1 MLFSAAFK
9 WAVLWSFLLRS
20 SGYVYFIEQEAYD
33 VHQFWACRGV
43 PSLKAQRVLLPEEA
57 TEVYYS
63 TLMSGRFPEDKYLDP
78 EVPPASILT
87 TEAYLE
93 VLEIVLSKPEEEF
106 GNKLYMTMNCHLFN
120 NMEWYDKFLDGCVD
134 VSQDIGCG
142 GSNPC
147 VNGGR
152 CVTKLVENT
161 FGSEYLQEI
170 ATVTCECPPAFRGE
184 FCELETDRCVEEN
197 VCGEFACLRDPHDM
211 DNGYS
216 STLPILFTSVGLAI
230 STSLATSHCRGSPA
244 SFTGITSLK
253 RERLRKSAELC
264 ELSGKQLQTSINEK
278 VLGEQLLSIEAVDD
292 WSTVGL
298 EDAPFLNLPSAL
310 RRGDLQAVNWPR
322 AEDLLFM
329 TLWIYAVLIH
339 IALILLWI
347 YYIHRWHD
355 IVLIFE
361 EEEKAHVFLDELTSH
376 PVLCFGMSRRV
387 LLLIFCVLLVI
398 CLLLPITVWE
408 AFVEQ
413 LEHTLETFNWQRFLT
428 STTLYRLFEAV
439 RTSADRSGFLH
450 PNMIRKDAA
459 TSDLIYRD
467 LIHEV
472 VRLHRSQRAGFAHPS
487 QTRMKRLPSSS
498 MFQQDFPHFLTI
510 SIGEKSEARQA
521 LLAARVHQN
530 SRQYLKARKLLQHAF
545 RLDPNNLD
553 ILIALGEAIEGQW
566 RTMKLTSRDNEKCY
580 PSSLVNVNEQVVV
593 EVDDLLLTA
602 EHLYTRALIVDPK
615 SRTADQSKERLMAL
629 VEEIDQ
635 RRFNV
640 IDMKV
645 KRFYEVPE
653 SNPGLRQAKMEHYFK
668 HVYHSNAIEGNTLTL
683 AQTRSILETRLAVGG
698 KSLMEQNEVLGLDAA
713 LRYMNAT
720 LLLGKS
726 RPITLDIIL
735 ELHRLVLAYVDPSEA
750 GRLRRT
756 QVFIADHQPP
766 PPDAVPQLMLDLV
779 DWLNSEELLDVHPI
793 ELAAL
798 THWKLVYIHPFY
810 DGNGRTARLLMN
822 FILMRAGLPPAI
834 IRFEDRPDYYEHLKT
849 ANDGDV
855 RPFIRFIATCTER
868 TIDEYLNA
876 ALGTTTV
883 SGTKQAPRIESTLPL
898 TTDYAIPA
906 KCLEPYHISEW
917 PGSQDPSADKHDDA
931 QVNDTPVLPSVPH
944 RKPLRRMVLGQPA
957 AFVSFYRRLLC
968 DHSTKLTKHL
978 VEKGFGL
985 LGLADDRLM
994 EAVYRI
1000 MRDLLNTRAPIT
1012 LAQFHSPGFTERK
1025 LEMASMLTERLCSL
1039 LPTKLSQKS
1048 GPQRS
1053 TSTSG
1058 NPNRVTE
1065 VRSLPVHDHVQRVRK
1080 CHSIPQVLPDVL
1092 PPTSNPGA
1100 DYALDRVTIKSSDGT
1115 GRLLDARQFLH
1126 TEIGSTAFPE
1136 SRVSG
1141 DCNDTNDNQFQKPA
1155 VTFDT
1160 HVWGEESHNQITQPN
1175 GKTGNRIA
1183 KQQENQCST
1192 FSAMIDSV
1200 GQMNQSQRLQSEC
1213 SGYSMPYAKT
1223 GNSYYLLNSNPRP
1236 YCYSSS
1242 VPKTGKPAPLSNN
1255 RPPVKRTALAARTTI
1270 SSTPSSRM
1278 SSSFHRWPSGQAPP
1292 TEDEPEAPAM
1302 TPPRNPMEEILTS
1315 LSKLTGKVDTML
1327 TRLTSLE
1334 LRLPRVDRGLSTAR
1348 FCESAS
1354 GIEETVQSSSNFL
1367 YTQANIAHNQPND
1380 KRQKQVSADF
1390 PIHANATS
1398 LPVSPNQPSA
1408 QPNFQLDPYLGR
1420 FKKPALFRYTD
1431 SFEYSANNS
1440 LENLPPSSRSVGA
1453 GNESADFELASHVSD
1468 AYRAQVDRI
1477 TTMLAETQ
1485 GLLEAQH
1492 MKVVNRAA

>member
-1 MLFSAAFK
+1 MYGVKEQVEKFRRQLR
-9 WAVLWSFLLRS
+9 AVHF
-20 SGYVYFIEQEAYD
+20 AYD
-33 VHQFWACRGV
+33 V
-43 PSLKAQRVLLPEEA
+43 
-57 TEVYYS
+57 
-63 TLMSGRFPEDKYLDP
+63 D
-78 EVPPASILT
+78 
-87 TEAYLE
+87 
-93 VLEIVLSKPEEEF
+93 
-106 GNKLYMTMNCHLFN
+106 
-120 NMEWYDKFLDGCVD
+120 
-134 VSQDIGCG
+134 
-142 GSNPC
+142 
-147 VNGGR
+147 
-152 CVTKLVENT
+152 
-161 FGSEYLQEI
+161 
-170 ATVTCECPPAFRGE
+170 
-184 FCELETDRCVEEN
+184 
-197 VCGEFACLRDPHDM
+197 
-211 DNGYS
+211 
-216 STLPILFTSVGLAI
+216 
-230 STSLATSHCRGSPA
+230 
-244 SFTGITSLK
+244 
-253 RERLRKSAELC
+253 
-264 ELSGKQLQTSINEK
+264 
-278 VLGEQLLSIEAVDD
+278 
-292 WSTVGL
+292 
-298 EDAPFLNLPSAL
+298 
-310 RRGDLQAVNWPR
+310 
-322 AEDLLFM
+322 
-329 TLWIYAVLIH
+329 
-339 IALILLWI
+339 
-347 YYIHRWHD
+347 
-355 IVLIFE
+355 
-361 EEEKAHVFLDELTSH
+361 
-376 PVLCFGMSRRV
+376 
-387 LLLIFCVLLVI
+387 
-398 CLLLPITVWE
+398 
-408 AFVEQ
+408 
-413 LEHTLETFNWQRFLT
+413 
-428 STTLYRLFEAV
+428 
-439 RTSADRSGFLH
+439 
-450 PNMIRKDAA
+450 
-459 TSDLIYRD
+459 
-467 LIHEV
+467 
-472 VRLHRSQRAGFAHPS
+472 
-487 QTRMKRLPSSS
+487 
-498 MFQQDFPHFLTI
+498 FQ
-510 SIGEKSEARQA
+510 G
-521 LLAARVHQN
+521 
-530 SRQYLKARKLLQHAF
+530 
-545 RLDPNNLD
+545 
-553 ILIALGEAIEGQW
+553 
-566 RTMKLTSRDNEKCY
+566 
-580 PSSLVNVNEQVVV
+580 
-593 EVDDLLLTA
+593 
-602 EHLYTRALIVDPK
+602 
-615 SRTADQSKERLMAL
+615 
-629 VEEIDQ
+629 
-635 RRFNV
+635 
-640 IDMKV
+640 
-645 KRFYEVPE
+645 
-653 SNPGLRQAKMEHYFK
+653 
-668 HVYHSNAIEGNTLTL
+668 
-683 AQTRSILETRLAVGG
+683 
-698 KSLMEQNEVLGLDAA
+698 
-713 LRYMNAT
+713 
-720 LLLGKS
+720 
-726 RPITLDIIL
+726 
-735 ELHRLVLAYVDPSEA
+735 
-750 GRLRRT
+750 
-756 QVFIADHQPP
+756 
-766 PPDAVPQLMLDLV
+766 
-779 DWLNSEELLDVHPI
+779 
-793 ELAAL
+793 
-798 THWKLVYIHPFY
+798 
-810 DGNGRTARLLMN
+810 
-822 FILMRAGLPPAI
+822 
-834 IRFEDRPDYYEHLKT
+834 
-849 ANDGDV
+849 
-855 RPFIRFIATCTER
+855 
-868 TIDEYLNA
+868 
-876 ALGTTTV
+876 
-883 SGTKQAPRIESTLPL
+883 
-898 TTDYAIPA
+898 
-906 KCLEPYHISEW
+906 
-917 PGSQDPSADKHDDA
+917 
-931 QVNDTPVLPSVPH
+931 
-944 RKPLRRMVLGQPA
+944 MVLGQPA

-1348 FCESAS
+1348 FCESNSRDASEEPRSFKPAEKVSDGNEPRIHPSGRAEFSLVPFTVAATGPYSTTLVESTLTYPKPQLTPPSSQTASSTTTSAAVAPCPFAPLPMSPRTSVYPQTVRASPLSNSITANAPSKQVPSVPANRLYDDRISPWKFGKHMFNGNRRDTSWASAS

-1380 KRQKQVSADF
+1380 KGQKQVSADF

-1440 LENLPPSSRSVGA
+1440 LENRPPSSRSVGA